1 MKNKLL
7 TALMSVGIAILLWLY
22 VVTVV
27 SPNSDNYYRN
37 VPITIQGEAVLQDR
51 GLMITSGELPSVSLH
66 LEGNRTDL
74 NKINSSN
81 ISIGVDV
88 SGIGEPGRYNLSLT
102 QPNFLTDV
110 PNNAITVLSKDPSTV
125 TVEVDYRLSKP
136 VPVDIQYKGTL
147 PENYMADK
155 ENLVLDHELVT
166 ITGPKTVVDQIAMAR
181 IEVDLSDRK
190 ESLSGQYEY
199 TLCNEKGEPVDAKL
213 IVTDVGSIGLILKI
227 VRVREV
233 ELTVTVVDGGGAT
246 KETCVVTLDPKVIL
260 VSGSASL
267 LENLDTLDVGTINL
281 GEISGDEVVTLP
293 IKLPEGVANETGMSE
308 VKVDVKFPDLATKK
322 LTVTN
327 IQPINVPSGLDV
339 KIVTKRLDLLLR
351 GPKDTIDS
359 VTADNITVTVDFT
372 GETAGTASVKAQIT
386 VSVDG
391 VGAVGTYNVTAT
403 VKEQG

>member
-27 SPNSDNYYRN
+27 SPNSDNYYKN

-51 GLMITSGELPSVSLH
+51 GLMITSGELPKVSLH

-81 ISIGVDV
+81 ISVGVDV
-88 SGIGEPGRYNLSLT
+88 SGIGEPGSYNLSLT

-110 PNNAITVLSKDPSTV
+110 PNNAITVLSKDPGTV

-155 ENLVLDHELVT
+155 ENLVLDYEYVT

-181 IEVDLSDRK
+181 IEVDMSGRH

-199 TLCNEKGEPVDAKL
+199 TLCNEKGEPVDAKM

-246 KETCVVTLDPKVIL
+246 KETSVVTIDPKVIL

-267 LENLDTLDVGTINL
+267 LEDMETLDVGTINL
-281 GEISGDEVVTLP
+281 GEISGDETVILP
-293 IKLPEGVANETGMSE
+293 IKLPEGIANETGMSE

-351 GPKDTIDS
+351 GPKNVIDS

-372 GETAGTASVKAQIT
+372 GETAGTASVKAEIT
-386 VSVDG
+386 VSVGG
-391 VGAVGTYNVTAT
+391 VGAIGTYTVTAT
-403 VKEQG
+403 VKEKG